1 MTRLDL
7 KKMMTRFIV
16 IEIILT
22 SHIACSI
29 RIARNPTPVAL
40 NAVDDQLLES
50 TNDGTNTKLGAS
62 LSVALFSYDP
72 MEAVYNRMSKT
83 GGSTLESILKQVV
96 PDNSMIV
103 GEASGLQRQLKQN
116 NKTRER
122 VFVIGS
128 IRNPCGIYLSMWSMM
143 NDQAVEI
150 SKKVHGEKFDRC
162 FGKNQELLS
171 PGMQTKTQKPPSS
184 EQINAFQK
192 WMRSKETEGMVSYR
206 FAWKYLDGP
215 NHHACDLCGPS
226 SCMELS
232 EHSKRMEGDW
242 SQESLADCWVNTDDL
257 GQDLKRCLKLYEA
270 KSGVHVKWENFDKLV
285 DPERANKSGH
295 GECKAYFDKETAK
308 LVEEGVDKPMFGK
321 FGFKECCA

>member
-1 MTRLDL
+1 MTRL
-7 KKMMTRFIV
+7 II

-22 SHIACSI
+22 SHIAGSI

-40 NAVDDQLLES
+40 NAVDHQWQDS
-50 TNDGTNTKLGAS
+50 IAHGTNTKLGAS
-62 LSVALFSYDP
+62 LSVALLSYDP

-83 GGSTLESILKQVV
+83 GGSKLEEILKEIV

-103 GEASGLQRQLKQN
+103 GEATGLEQHLKKN

-128 IRNPCGIYLSMWSMM
+128 IRNPCDIYLSHWSMM
-143 NDQAVEI
+143 NDAVELAR
-150 SKKVHGEKFDRC
+150 KNYGEPFDRC

-171 PGMQTKTQKPPSS
+171 PGMQPRMQTPPTS

-206 FAWKYLDGP
+206 FAWKYLNGP
-215 NHHACDLCGPS
+215 LHRQCDLCGPS
-226 SCMELS
+226 SCMDLS
-232 EHSKRMEGDW
+232 EHSKTMEGDW
-242 SQESLADCWVNTDDL
+242 SQESLADCWVNTKDL
-257 GQDLKRCLKLYEA
+257 GQDLKRCLKLYEE
-270 KSGVHVKWENFDKLV
+270 KTGVHVKWENFDKLV
-285 DPERANKSGH
+285 DQQRANKSGH
-295 GECKAYFDKETAK
+295 GQCKAYFDKETAK
-308 LVEEGVDKPMFGK
+308 LVEEGVDKPIFNK